1 MCGREMSSFP
11 HVSDMHTM
19 AVSLSWCLALHFFV
33 ILRWLSSLSF
43 SSHTGEGFPDSWP
56 VVCET
61 NTFPLIA
68 VAHRHIPSTLVASEI
83 ARGPLRGC

>member
-11 HVSDMHTM
+11 HVSDMQYHG
-19 AVSLSWCLALHFFV
+19 CLFFLVPGSSFFV
-33 ILRWLSSLSF
+33 ILRWLSSLSS